1 MKKLLIICAA
11 LFVSFNTFA
20 QFKFLSN
27 NTSNEYNAK
36 LFVAD
41 CNDGH
46 CEGKATV
53 ILYDK
58 ISGDD
63 IQTFHSADLDF
74 NLTAKQDARIGWI
87 DLGKYQSPLIL
98 GDFNFDGFED
108 VAIRNGNNGA
118 YASPSYDVYLAGKD
132 RKFILDKNL
141 TKLAGENL
149 GMFGIDRKKK
159 EISTEQKSGC
169 CYHQTTSYAFDAK
182 KGLIE
187 VGSVIED
194 SSIGD
199 DVTVITQRL
208 IGGKMQKNVKKFKAK
223 DYYAEQ

>member
-1 MKKLLIICAA
+1 MKNLLIICAA
-11 LFVSFNTFA
+11 LLISFNASA

-41 CNDGH
+41 CTDGH
-46 CEGKATV
+46 CEGKATI

-58 ISGDD
+58 ISEEE

-74 NLTAKQDARIGWI
+74 SLTAKQDARIGWL
-87 DLGKYQSPLIL
+87 DLGKYQSPLIF
-98 GDFNFDGFED
+98 GDFNFDGAED

-118 YASPSYDVYLAGKD
+118 YASPSYDVYLAGKGK
-132 RKFILDKNL
+132 KFILEKAL
-141 TKLAGENL
+141 TKLASENL
-149 GMFGIDRKKK
+149 GMFDVNRKKK
-159 EISTEQKSGC
+159 QLSTEQKSGYC
-169 CYHQTTSYAFDAK
+169 FHKTTSYAFDVK
-182 KGLIE
+182 KGITE

-199 DVTVITQRL
+199 DVTVITQKL
-208 IGGKMQKNVKKFKAK
+208 IGGKMQKTIQKFNAK